1 MIYNLIFSGSQEAF
15 ATVRIQAKVDI
26 GHGVR
31 FRGLV
36 YRINHI
42 ELNYLYIGA

>member
-1 MIYNLIFSGSQEAF
+1 MIYNLIFSGSTETI
-15 ATVRIQAKVDI
+15 ATVRIKAKVDI
-26 GHGVR
+26 GHGIR

-36 YRINHI
+36 YRVNHI